1 MPIHIHMSL
10 SKSLEYRFAAELSLV
25 AGALIFIAS
34 LFSFQHLTFFPD
46 LRWMVGKQLFGHLF
60 ITTMVGLVSGAVII
74 ISAVVMYEQPR
85 HIRKLGVLIWIFSGL
100 SFFGSAG
107 FIIGGMLG
115 VIGGF
120 LAVTKGITFFGP
132 K

>member
-1 MPIHIHMSL
+1 MSI
-10 SKSLEYRFAAELSLV
+10 SRSLEYRFASEISLI
-25 AGALIFIAS
+25 AGCLIFIAS
-34 LFSFQHLTFFPD
+34 LFSFRHLTFFPD
-46 LRWMVGKQLFGHLF
+46 VRWMVGPQLMGHLF
-60 ITTMVGLVSGAVII
+60 IMTVLGLASGII
-74 ISAVVMYEQPR
+74 IIVSAVLMYEQPQ

-107 FIIGGMLG
+107 FIIGGVLG

-120 LAVTKGITFFGP
+120 LAVTKGITFFGS

>member
-1 MPIHIHMSL
+1 MSV
-10 SKSLEYRFAAELSLV
+10 SKRLEYRFSSEISLV
-25 AGALIFIAS
+25 AGCLIFIAS

-46 LRWMVGKQLFGHLF
+46 MRWMMGTQLLGHLF
-60 ITTMVGLVSGAVII
+60 IMTVVGFVSGIVVIVSSI
-74 ISAVVMYEQPR
+74 LIYEQPQ
-85 HIRKLGVLIWIFSGL
+85 HIRKFGVLIWIFSGL
-100 SFFGSAG
+100 SFFGSGG

-120 LAVTKGITFFGP
+120 LAVTKGIAFFGA